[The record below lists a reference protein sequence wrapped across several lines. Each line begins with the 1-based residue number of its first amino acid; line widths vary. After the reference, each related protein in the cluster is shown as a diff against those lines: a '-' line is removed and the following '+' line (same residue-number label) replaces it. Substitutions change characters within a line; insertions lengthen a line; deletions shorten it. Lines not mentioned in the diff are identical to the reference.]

1 MQAIHMAAGAIQLDA
16 GEAFICAGIESMSR
30 VPMAGFN
37 PLLHPGLAERFP
49 AAYISMGETAEN
61 VARRHQ
67 ITRRRQEEL
76 AVESHRRAA
85 AARAEGRLRDAIVP
99 VSVSGEAVEQDGCIR
114 PDPALEALAE
124 LKTAFATHGRV
135 TDATSPPQLGSA
147 PCRNRGGP

>member
-1 MQAIHMAAGAIQLDA
+1 
-16 GEAFICAGIESMSR
+16 
-30 VPMAGFN
+30 MAGFN

-85 AARAEGRLRDAIVP
+85 AARAEGRLRDELVP
-99 VSVSGEAVEQDGCIR
+99 VSVSGAAVAQRSEER
-114 PDPALEALAE
+114 
-124 LKTAFATHGRV
+124 RV
-135 TDATSPPQLGSA
+135 GKECVSTCRFRGSPVRRKQPKY
-147 PCRNRGGP
+147 